1 MAGLAGRDRGFE
13 RGNANP
19 GRGRYLFAR
28 RAEFDLMFAARR
40 GVMSAGLA
48 GPLDV
53 PAAAGAMNHETG
65 ERPMTATETMPFP
78 SATGDNWN
86 AQLAELKARH
96 PSVRDPILAAM
107 NIMAMDPNITIDDA
121 KARAALHG
129 VRITAAS
136 VNAAVKMLA
145 TSQPSA
151 APTVPAT
158 AANAEPAPQ
167 RQARRV
173 PQAVGNLD
181 AEALIR
187 QVVGKIQGQG
197 NAEAE
202 RLREAIRRAVAVL
215 QAAIVGL

>member
-1 MAGLAGRDRGFE
+1 
-13 RGNANP
+13 
-19 GRGRYLFAR
+19 
-28 RAEFDLMFAARR
+28 
-40 GVMSAGLA
+40 
-48 GPLDV
+48 
-53 PAAAGAMNHETG
+53 
-65 ERPMTATETMPFP
+65 MTATETMTLPA
-78 SATGDNWN
+78 ATTDNWN
-86 AQLAELKARH
+86 EQLAELKARH

-121 KARAALHG
+121 KAQAALHG

-173 PQAVGNLD
+173 PPAAGNLD

-215 QAAIVGL
+215 QAAIVGQ